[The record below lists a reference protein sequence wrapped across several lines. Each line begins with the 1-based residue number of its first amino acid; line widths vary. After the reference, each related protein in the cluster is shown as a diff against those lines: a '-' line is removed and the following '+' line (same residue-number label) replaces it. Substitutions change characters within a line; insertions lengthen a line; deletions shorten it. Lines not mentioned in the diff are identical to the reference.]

1 MSATTRRAA
10 IGASIAAP
18 TAAQSP
24 VQRATSDL
32 VKAVDELH
40 DIHSLIEAAQMAA
53 RDVEDEPA
61 RLPLRT
67 FTLTIGVGKT
77 ASTTAGGNTPA
88 GDTGV
93 GASGWSSKKELSHA
107 SAVGAT
113 RRPFC
118 LNRNNQALAVFGY
131 LTRLNTALQPERAD
145 LPRVGQ
151 ARRGF
156 WCE

>member
-61 RLPLRT
+61 RLPLTVLLQVILDR
-67 FTLTIGVGKT
+67 LQ
-77 ASTTAGGNTPA
+77 
-88 GDTGV
+88 
-93 GASGWSSKKELSHA
+93 
-107 SAVGAT
+107 AT
-113 RRPFC
+113 SEKVDA
-118 LNRNNQALAVFGY
+118 ALP
-131 LTRLNTALQPERAD
+131 RKERAN
-145 LPRVGQ
+145 V
-151 ARRGF
+151 
-156 WCE
+156 